1 MSRINAYVLAADP
14 TWLEK
19 SVRAYYPFVERIVVS
34 YDRSSRGWTG
44 APVPV
49 EECLTR
55 LSVLDGDGKMRFVPG
70 DFSSAVKDPM
80 ENDTF
85 QRGVALALASENA
98 DWVLQ
103 LDTDEFLPEP
113 HALLDA
119 IQAAERL
126 GVVGVEWPM
135 RVLYRSLGATGA
147 LEVCAPDGGDHFEY
161 IAPIAVRSGT
171 SLIHSRRTG
180 KSTLRAVVRGDSR
193 SLQLKRGP
201 EVGEVRQERLSA
213 HQAIVHN
220 SWARSPVEMM
230 RKLASWSHSGP
241 AAWTHFFVRW
251 LPSTV
256 LWRRQRNL
264 HPLFGPVW
272 PALRVCPLELGPSG
286 RVPVCAGCFPSV
298 ILSDRQTGDR

>member
-1 MSRINAYVLAADP
+1 MKRINAYVLAADP
-14 TWLEK
+14 TWIER
-19 SVRAYYPFVERIVVS
+19 SVNAYYSFVDRIVVS
-34 YDRSSRGWTG
+34 YDRNSLGWTG

-55 LSVLDGDGKMRFVPG
+55 LSVLDVDRKMRFFSG

-85 QRGVALALASENA
+85 QRGVALAHASDGA

-103 LDTDEFLPEP
+103 IDTDEFLPVP
-113 HALLDA
+113 QALLDSIESA
-119 IQAAERL
+119 DKL
-126 GVVGVEWPM
+126 GVGGVEWPM
-135 RVLYRSLGATGA
+135 RVLYRAMGPAEA
-147 LEVCAPDGGDHFEY
+147 LEVCAPDGEDHFEY

-171 SLIHSRRTG
+171 ALIHSRRTG

-193 SLQLKRGP
+193 SLQLRRRP
-201 EVGEVRQERLSA
+201 EKGEVREERLHSSE
-213 HQAIVHN
+213 AIVHN

-241 AAWTHFFVRW
+241 AAWSHFLLRW
-251 LPSTV
+251 LPSTF
-256 LWRRQRNL
+256 LWRRQQNV

-272 PALRVCPLELGPSG
+272 PALRICPFELGAIG
-286 RVPVCAGCFPSV
+286 TMPVCLRNPRDV
-298 ILSDRQTGDR
+298 ISSHE